1 MLLVFG
7 SENKSS
13 ILRSRQ
19 MTQMEGAGLRTN
31 FECNF
36 ASAKHKIRAFVCI
49 TLAQYCTNG

>member
-1 MLLVFG
+1 MLLMFG

-31 FECNF
+31 FQYNF
-36 ASAKHKIRAFVCI
+36 ANAKHKICAFVCI

>member
-1 MLLVFG
+1 MLLMFG

-31 FECNF
+31 FQCNF
-36 ASAKHKIRAFVCI
+36 TSAKHKIRAFVCI